1 VTLAAV
7 SGYLNGLGVKFVS
20 KKYGSDVDLHNCRRF
35 LYLNRQLA
43 GLNRTAR
50 PPWIEREP
58 PPLAETQSRPQLVR
72 FGAFEADVRTGELR
86 KDGVKLK
93 FSGHP
98 FQVLVI
104 LLERPGDV
112 VTREELQKRL
122 WPDTFVDVERNL
134 NTAINKI
141 REVLGD
147 SAESPRFLE
156 TLPRRG
162 YRFIAPVE
170 PAPSHT
176 SPDPIEDPIHKPE
189 KPRDHRPH
197 YRLAIFSGLVL
208 AAGFLAALWI
218 GMTRPHGTPKVV
230 RFIKLTND
238 GQKKIGPLVSDGVR
252 IYFNEWLPDGRIV
265 VAETSVKG
273 GEVVPLSV
281 PLNAPFVQDLS
292 KDGTELLVGN
302 DEGSRGRSVWVHPVA
317 GGSPHRVGTV
327 LTSWGPWGPG
337 LDYAAFSEN
346 GTHVLFSQGYDIYSV
361 SRDGSGLRKIR
372 TVGHL
377 SKDFRYSPDA
387 RTLRLTLFDPYT
399 EEVIMS
405 GSADA
410 TGLHELVDGCCGQWT
425 RDGGYFIFSRA
436 FGLRSD
442 LWALPETMKFGGP
455 GQNRAPVQLTAGPL
469 DFQFALPARDR
480 NDIFAIGS
488 TYRAEVVRYDKK
500 RDEFVPYLS
509 GISAEGLSFSRDGQW
524 VAYISYPD
532 GLLWRSKVDGS
543 EKIQLTFSPT
553 RAGAPRWSPDGKQIA
568 FFAVLPGGVM
578 NIYVIPSGGGSAEHV
593 LPSDRGQ
600 MDVDWSAD
608 GKTLVIGTT
617 VDFTGSIH
625 LIDLSSRQ
633 VSTLPGSMGLFS
645 PRWSPDGRYIAAIH
659 TQSHK
664 LMLFDNATQ
673 SWTRACDCRVGF
685 PMWSHDGKY
694 IYFEH
699 FSEQGKG
706 YGIARLRPG
715 DDKIETVADVSKAGR
730 WTVGTIG
737 QWFGLAPDDSPLVAR
752 DISTQEIFALEVQ
765 WP

>member
-1 VTLAAV
+1 
-7 SGYLNGLGVKFVS
+7 
-20 KKYGSDVDLHNCRRF
+20 
-35 LYLNRQLA
+35 
-43 GLNRTAR
+43 
-50 PPWIEREP
+50 
-58 PPLAETQSRPQLVR
+58 LAETQSRPRLVR

-98 FQVLVI
+98 FQVLTI
-104 LLERPGDV
+104 LLEHAGEV

-147 SAESPRFLE
+147 SAESPRYLE

-170 PAPSHT
+170 PAPLET
-176 SPDPIEDPIHKPE
+176 DQNPIDKSE
-189 KPRDHRPH
+189 KPRNHRP
-197 YRLAIFSGLVL
+197 YSGVAIFGGLVL

-218 GMTRPHGTPKVV
+218 GITRPHGTPKVV
-230 RFIKLTND
+230 RFIRLTND

-252 IYFNEWLPDGRIV
+252 IYFNEWLPDGRFV

-281 PLNAPFVQDLS
+281 PLNTPFVQDLS

-302 DEGSRGRSVWVHPVA
+302 EEGMQGRSIWVHPVA

-337 LDYAAFSEN
+337 LDYAAFSED

-372 TVGHL
+372 AVGHL
-377 SKDFRYSPDA
+377 SKDFRYSPDS
-387 RTLRLTLFDPYT
+387 RTLRLTQFDPYT
-399 EEVIMS
+399 EEVILS

-410 TGLHELVDGCCGQWT
+410 TGLHKLVDGCCGEWT
-425 RDGGYFIFSRA
+425 RDGRYFIFSRA
-436 FGLRSD
+436 FVLRSD

-455 GQNRAPVQLTAGPL
+455 GQNHAPIQLTAGPL

-532 GLLWRSKVDGS
+532 GLLWRSRVDGS
-543 EKIQLTFSPT
+543 EKLQLSFPPM
-553 RAGAPRWSPDGKQIA
+553 RAVAPRWSPDGKQVA

-578 NIYVIPSGGGSAEHV
+578 NIYVIPSAGGSAEHV

-608 GKTLVIGTT
+608 GKSLVFGTT
-617 VDFTGSIH
+617 IDSRRAIYI
-625 LIDLSSRQ
+625 LDLSSRR
-633 VSTLPGSMGLFS
+633 VSAFPGSLGFFS
-645 PRWSPDGRYIAAIH
+645 PHWSPDGRYISGTNI
-659 TQSHK
+659 QSHN
-664 LMLFDNATQ
+664 LMLFDTATQ
-673 SWTRACDCRVGF
+673 SWTKACACVTGF
-685 PMWSHDGKY
+685 PVWSHDGKY

-699 FSEQGKG
+699 FSHPWKG
-706 YGIARLRPG
+706 YTIDRLRPG
-715 DDKIETVADVSKAGR
+715 DDKIETVADVSKVGR
-730 WTVGTIG
+730 WTAGMIG

-752 DISTQEIFALEVQ
+752 DISTQEIFALEMQ

>member
-1 VTLAAV
+1 
-7 SGYLNGLGVKFVS
+7 
-20 KKYGSDVDLHNCRRF
+20 
-35 LYLNRQLA
+35 
-43 GLNRTAR
+43 
-50 PPWIEREP
+50 
-58 PPLAETQSRPQLVR
+58 LAETQSRPQLVR

-93 FSGHP
+93 FSGQP

-176 SPDPIEDPIHKPE
+176 GQNPIETPIDKSE
-189 KPRDHRPH
+189 KPRDHSPY
-197 YRLAIFSGLVL
+197 YRWAIFSGLVLILVL

-218 GMTRPHGTPKVV
+218 GITRPRGTPKVV
-230 RFIKLTND
+230 RFTRLTTD
-238 GQKKIGPLVSDGVR
+238 GQRKIGPLVSDGVR
-252 IYFNEWLPDGRIV
+252 IYFNEWLADGRIV

-302 DEGSRGRSVWVHPVA
+302 DEGSRGRSIWVHPVA

-337 LDYAAFSEN
+337 LVYAAFTED

-361 SRDGSGLRKIR
+361 SRDGSDLRKIR
-372 TVGHL
+372 AIGHF
-377 SKDFRYSPDA
+377 SKDFRYSPDS
-387 RTLRLTLFDPYT
+387 RILRLTQFDPYT
-399 EEVIMS
+399 EEVILS

-410 TGLHELVDGCCGQWT
+410 TGLHKLIDGCCGEWT
-425 RDGGYFIFSRA
+425 RDDRYFIFSRS

-442 LWALPETMKFGGP
+442 LWALPETKKFP
-455 GQNRAPVQLTAGPL
+455 GQRENQAPIQLTAGPL
-469 DFQFALPARDR
+469 DFQFALPAKYR
-480 NDIFAIGS
+480 NEIFAIG
-488 TYRAEVVRYDKK
+488 TAYRAEVVRYNKN

-532 GLLWRSKVDGS
+532 GVLWRSRVDGS
-543 EKIQLTFSPT
+543 EKVQLTFPPT

-568 FFAVLPGGVM
+568 FFAVVPGGVM
-578 NIYVIPSGGGSAEHV
+578 NIYVIPSAGGSAEHL

-600 MDVDWSAD
+600 MDVDWSPD
-608 GKTLVIGTT
+608 GKSLVFGTA

-625 LIDLSSRQ
+625 VIDLSSRRL
-633 VSTLPGSMGLFS
+633 STLPGSMGFFS
-645 PRWSPDGRYIAAIH
+645 PHWSPDGRYIAGINI
-659 TQSHK
+659 QSQK
-664 LMLFDNATQ
+664 LMLFDTATR
-673 SWTRACDCRVGF
+673 SWTKACDCRVGF

-694 IYFEH
+694 IYFEN
-699 FSEQGKG
+699 FSEPDKG
-706 YGIARLRPG
+706 FSIARLRPG
-715 DDKIETVADVSKAGR
+715 DDKIEAVADVSKVGR
-730 WTVGTIG
+730 WTAGTIG

-752 DISTQEIFALEVQ
+752 DISTQEIFALEMQ

>member
-1 VTLAAV
+1 MDR
-7 SGYLNGLGVKFVS
+7 K
-20 KKYGSDVDLHNCRRF
+20 
-35 LYLNRQLA
+35 
-43 GLNRTAR
+43 R
-50 PPWIEREP
+50 PF
-58 PPLAETQSRPQLVR
+58 PLAETQSRSRLVR

-86 KDGVKLK
+86 KDGVRLK
-93 FSGHP
+93 FSGQP
-98 FQVLVI
+98 FQVLLI
-104 LLERPGDV
+104 LLERPGDI

-147 SAESPRFLE
+147 SAESPRYLE

-170 PAPSHT
+170 PAPSQIGQN
-176 SPDPIEDPIHKPE
+176 PIEKSE
-189 KPRDHRPH
+189 EPRNHRL
-197 YRLAIFSGLVL
+197 YYGLAIFSGLAL

-218 GMTRPHGTPKVV
+218 GITRPHGTPKVV
-230 RFIKLTND
+230 RFIRLTND

-252 IYFNEWLPDGRIV
+252 IYFNEWLSDGRFV

-281 PLNAPFVQDLS
+281 PLTAPFVQDLS
-292 KDGTELLVGN
+292 KDGTELLLAN
-302 DEGSRGRSVWVHPVA
+302 DEGQQGRSIWVHPVA

-327 LTSWGPWGPG
+327 LTSWGPKGPG
-337 LDYAAFSEN
+337 LDFAAFTGDE
-346 GTHVLFSQGYDIYSV
+346 THVLFSQMYDIYSV

-372 TVGHL
+372 SVGHL
-377 SKDFRYSPDA
+377 SKDFRYSPDS
-387 RTLRLTLFDPYT
+387 RILRLTQFDPYT

-405 GSADA
+405 GPADA
-410 TGLHELVDGCCGQWT
+410 TGLHKLVDGCCGKWT
-425 RDGGYFIFSRA
+425 SDGRYFIFSRA

-442 LWALPETMKFGGP
+442 LWALPETMKSGGP
-455 GQNRAPVQLTAGPL
+455 TQNHEPIQLTAGPL
-469 DFQFALPARDR
+469 DFQFPLPARDR

-509 GISAEGLSFSRDGQW
+509 GISAEDLSFSRDGQW
-524 VAYISYPD
+524 VAYASYPD
-532 GLLWRSKVDGS
+532 GILWRSRVDGS
-543 EKIQLTFSPT
+543 EKIQLSFPPM
-553 RAGAPRWSPDGKQIA
+553 RAGGPRWAPDGKQIA
-568 FFAVLPGGVM
+568 FIAVLPGGVM
-578 NIYVIPSGGGSAEHV
+578 NIYLIPSGGGSAEHL

-600 MDVDWSAD
+600 MDVDWSPD
-608 GKTLVIGTT
+608 GKSLVFGST

-625 LIDLSSRQ
+625 ILDLSSRR
-633 VSTLPGSMGLFS
+633 VSTIPGSTGFFS
-645 PRWSPDGRYIAAIH
+645 PHWSPDGRYISGTII
-659 TQSHK
+659 QSKK
-664 LMLFDNATQ
+664 LMLFDTATQ
-673 SWTRACDCRVGF
+673 SWTKACECEVGF

-699 FSEQGKG
+699 LSELDKV
-706 YGIARLRPG
+706 YSIARLRPG
-715 DDKIETVADVSKAGR
+715 NDKIETVADLRKVGR
-730 WTVGTIG
+730 WTAGTSSG

-752 DISTQEIFALEVQ
+752 DISTQEIFALEMQ

>member
-1 VTLAAV
+1 M
-7 SGYLNGLGVKFVS
+7 
-20 KKYGSDVDLHNCRRF
+20 
-35 LYLNRQLA
+35 
-43 GLNRTAR
+43 
-50 PPWIEREP
+50 
-58 PPLAETQSRPQLVR
+58 AETQSRSRLVR

-86 KDGVKLK
+86 KDGVRLK
-93 FSGHP
+93 FSGQP

-141 REVLGD
+141 RDVLGD
-147 SAESPRFLE
+147 SAESPRYLE

-170 PAPSHT
+170 PAPSHIT
-176 SPDPIEDPIHKPE
+176 QDPLE
-189 KPRDHRPH
+189 KPIDKSEEPRNHRL
-197 YRLAIFSGLVL
+197 YSGLAIFSGLLL
-208 AAGFLAALWI
+208 AAGLLAALWI
-218 GMTRPHGTPKVV
+218 GITRPHGTPKVV
-230 RFIKLTND
+230 RFIRLTND

-252 IYFNEWLPDGRIV
+252 IYFNEWLSDGRFV

-281 PLNAPFVQDLS
+281 PLNTPFVQDLS
-292 KDGTELLVGN
+292 KDGTELLVAN
-302 DEGSRGRSVWVHPVA
+302 DEGQQGRSIWVHPVA

-327 LTSWGPWGPG
+327 LTSWGPKGPG
-337 LDYAAFSEN
+337 LDFAAFTGDE
-346 GTHVLFSQGYDIYSV
+346 THVLFSQMYDIYSV

-377 SKDFRYSPDA
+377 SKDFRYSPDS
-387 RTLRLTLFDPYT
+387 RILRLTQFDPFT

-405 GSADA
+405 GPADA
-410 TGLHELVDGCCGQWT
+410 TGLHKLVDGCCGKWT
-425 RDGGYFIFSRA
+425 PDGQYFVFSRS

-442 LWALPETMKFGGP
+442 LWALPETKKSP
-455 GQNRAPVQLTAGPL
+455 GQGQNHEPIQLTAGPL

-480 NDIFAIGS
+480 NDILAIGS

-509 GISAEGLSFSRDGQW
+509 GISAEDLSFSRDGQW

-532 GLLWRSKVDGS
+532 GLLWRSRVDGS
-543 EKIQLTFSPT
+543 EKIQLSFPPM
-553 RAGAPRWSPDGKQIA
+553 RAGGPRWAPDGKQIA
-568 FFAVLPGGVM
+568 FIAVLPGGVM
-578 NIYVIPSGGGSAEHV
+578 NIYLIPSGGGSAEHL

-600 MDVDWSAD
+600 MDVDWSPD
-608 GKTLVIGTT
+608 GKSLVFGTT

-625 LIDLSSRQ
+625 ILDLSSRR
-633 VSTLPGSMGLFS
+633 VSTIPGSTGFFS
-645 PRWSPDGRYIAAIH
+645 PHWSPDGRYISGTII
-659 TQSHK
+659 QSKK
-664 LMLFDNATQ
+664 LMLFDTATQ
-673 SWTRACDCRVGF
+673 SWTKACDCEVGF

-699 FSEQGKG
+699 LSELDKV
-706 YGIARLRPG
+706 YSIARLRPG
-715 DDKIETVADVSKAGR
+715 NDKIETLADVRKVGR
-730 WTVGTIG
+730 WTAGTIG

-752 DISTQEIFALEVQ
+752 DISTQEIFALEMQ